1 MSHVVGAV
9 TCVVADIATRSPMDA
24 SYFTA
29 GEKKVAVEDSMGLRG
44 DTQRDVHCLVYVP
57 LEVQSLIETTSPNFE
72 KSWRFAANN
81 KSNATVY
88 ILLYMHC

>member
-9 TCVVADIATRSPMDA
+9 TCMVADTATRSPMDA

-44 DTQRDVHCLVYVP
+44 DIQRNVHCLVYVP
-57 LEVQSLIETTSPNFE
+57 LEVQSDRNH
-72 KSWRFAANN
+72 KSQLSEVMEICC
-81 KSNATVY
+81 K
-88 ILLYMHC
+88 